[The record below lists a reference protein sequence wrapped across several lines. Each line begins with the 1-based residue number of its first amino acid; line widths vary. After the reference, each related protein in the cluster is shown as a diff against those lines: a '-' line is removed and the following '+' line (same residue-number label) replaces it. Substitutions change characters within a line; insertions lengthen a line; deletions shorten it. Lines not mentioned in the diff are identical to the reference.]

1 MALAHVAYPRE
12 VQERVRNNR
21 AVGRHILGR
30 IPHTSRDNGVL
41 RGDCLCVFLGLFA
54 ADRT

>member
-12 VQERVRNNR
+12 VQERIRSNCT
-21 AVGRHILGR
+21 VGRHVLGR

-54 ADRT
+54 VDRT

>member
-12 VQERVRNNR
+12 VQERIRSNCT
-21 AVGRHILGR
+21 VGRHVLGR

-41 RGDCLCVFLGLFA
+41 RSDCLCVFIGLFA
-54 ADRT
+54 VDRT